1 MEVRAI
7 LIESI
12 TVNERQR
19 KLIDPV
25 KLQELADDI
34 AVRGLLQAIVITRDG
49 VLMAGERRMLACGKI
64 LGWTHIPANYLD
76 ELPNRER
83 FIVEFTENER
93 RQNLTWQERAQ
104 AIATYH
110 KMSIEE
116 IGPNW
121 TAEKTAKDLLVS
133 MQLVSEYLLLQNNDF
148 REHPLVKTATSAKTA
163 VNTVRRLVSRHEQD
177 MIGDIYSTR
186 PVESIST
193 SPIQIA
199 DFNTWAPAYTGPK
212 FNVIH
217 CDFPYGINSQDHYG
231 QGRAERS
238 TYDDS
243 PETFWTLFKTLSVH
257 LDNFCSPAAHMIF
270 WFSPNIYGNVWESL
284 KLLDGFRWDEH
295 PLVWMRG
302 ENEGIAPDPQRRPR
316 RCYEMAFFGWRGD
329 RKLVKTKANIFQA
342 PTEREVHPHEKN
354 EAMLRHF
361 LEMVVDS
368 GTRLLDPTC
377 GSGSALRAAFGLGA
391 TVVGLEADGGYAA
404 AARRAFT
411 NNNHG
416 SGLGRG
422 NGLSDHV
429 AGGTTPPDQAA
440 NP

>member
-1 MEVRAI
+1 MDCRPIAI
-7 LIESI
+7 DMII
-12 TVNERQR
+12 VNERQR
-19 KLIDPV
+19 KTIEREP
-25 KLQELADDI
+25 LQSLADDI
-34 AVRGLLQAIVITRDG
+34 EKHGLLHPVVITRDG
-49 VLMAGERRMLACGKI
+49 TLMAGERRLEACKL
-64 LGWTHIPANYLD
+64 LGWTHIPANFLD
-76 ELPNRER
+76 ELSFREQ
-83 FIVEFTENER
+83 FLIEFTENER
-93 RQNLTWQERAQ
+93 RQSLTWEERTK

-110 KMSIEE
+110 AICISEE
-116 IGPNW
+116 GPKW
-121 TAEKTAKDLLVS
+121 TQEDSARDMGLKQASVS
-133 MQLVSEYLLLQNNDF
+133 QYLKVNERLD
-148 REHPLVKTATSAKTA
+148 HPLVKQATSIKTA
-163 VNTVRRLVSRHEQD
+163 INTVKRITEREDQD
-177 MIGDIYSTR
+177 RFYGSLSTVDGYI
-186 PVESIST
+186 PKST

-199 DFNTWAPAYTGPK
+199 DFNTWAPTYTGPK

-238 TYDDS
+238 SYDDS
-243 PETFWTLFKTLSVH
+243 PETFWTLFKTLSIH

-270 WFSPNIYGNVWESL
+270 WFSPNIYGNVWEAL

-295 PLVWMRG
+295 PLIWMRG

-316 RCYEMAFFGWRGD
+316 RCYEMAFFGWRSD

-368 GTRLLDPTC
+368 GTHLFDPSC
-377 GSGSALRAAFGLGA
+377 GSGSALRAGRGLGA
-391 TVVGLEADGGYAA
+391 RSVLGLEADESYAA
-404 AARRAFT
+404 AARQAFA
-411 NNNHG
+411 NNSNG

-429 AGGTTPPDQAA
+429 AGGVSPADQTA